1 MLNGLGNSPD
11 TARRNGMGTAS
22 CESLLSP
29 LLSSGLLRLGTYV
42 PLLPL
47 RLLFLRN
54 ATRPRLGPR
63 PRDEESGLESRRN
76 IVQAS

>member
-1 MLNGLGNSPD
+1 MLNGFGVSPD
-11 TARRNGMGTAS
+11 TARRNGMGTAI

-29 LLSSGLLRLGTYV
+29 LLSSKLLYIGMYV

-54 ATRPRLGPR
+54 AMRPGLGPR
-63 PRDEESGLESRRN
+63 PRDERSGVESRRN
-76 IVQAS
+76 IVRAS